1 MKMKFSTVGD
11 EHDAMASGLWPGL
24 GGTREA

>member
-1 MKMKFSTVGD
+1 MNIKDNTVGYK
-11 EHDAMASGLWPGL
+11 HDAMASGLWPGL